1 MKPFIGC
8 FIPKKAPAD
17 KLNLQILSV
26 LKNAPN
32 KKAAGAIITGAFFQE
47 YPEIAEHYFDGKIIE
62 STKGNDRP
70 ALDEWSTDFAWNKE
84 TGSIELIPANPEV
97 EAPHTATTGEP
108 EFIEVSKCSTNPRA
122 ALLVLFGRTDN
133 ITKAEYSLAVDL
145 TNDDEASPERE
156 MYEAI
161 TRLPRVL
168 ALFPDRQIALMADAR
183 EKVKATAKWP
193 DYLKFMEKWLD
204 TPPEKRD
211 VPAEVKPAA
220 VPEYVSLTFEQKIAV
235 VINAP
240 TVELDEVT
248 PEILSDAT
256 NQRKCEYP
264 AFIRAHKALTYIQPT
279 LEKFSD
285 RLLGNAIRSVDFNED
300 KGIVSYRRAILDY
313 LGVNGDAEEEDAT
326 KQSSQNT
333 TDVLVTGSSEDGKLA
348 ESAAGDGEPTQEVGP
363 EDTRALMSDREIE
376 ISHAINAL
384 LSGCTD
390 VMGKEEAEGVV
401 TCTGHL
407 IPEVFP
413 LLLADI
419 AATEFCLS
427 PDLSDEE
434 IHHVTTSNLDAW
446 SDNEAKR
453 QIVALDA
460 ITELRTEHPAPAVI
474 EKPVI
479 KVKPRPEPEEIHS
492 QAVHATTSPGLTY
505 RQQLTIAAIQ
515 GLCANP
521 ACFGVFEEIAEM
533 ATIIASAADRESD

>member
-17 KLNLQILSV
+17 KLNLQTLSV

-32 KKAAGAIITGAFFQE
+32 KKAAGAIITGAFFQK
-47 YPEIAEHYFDGKIIE
+47 YAEIAEHYFDGKIIE
-62 STKGNDRP
+62 STTGNDRP
-70 ALDEWSTDFAWNKE
+70 ALDEWSTDFSWNKE
-84 TGSIELIPANPEV
+84 TGNIELIPTNPEV
-97 EAPHTATTGEP
+97 ETPDSTITDEP
-108 EFIEVSKCSTNPRA
+108 EFIEVSRCSTNPRA

-145 TNDDEASPERE
+145 TNDDETSPERE

-168 ALFPDRQIALMADAR
+168 ALFPDRQVALMADAR
-183 EKVKATAKWP
+183 EKVKASAKWP
-193 DYLKFMEKWLD
+193 DYLKFMEKWLN

-211 VPAEVKPAA
+211 TPAEVKAA
-220 VPEYVSLTFEQKIAV
+220 TVHEYVSLTFEQKIAV
-235 VINAP
+235 AINAP

-300 KGIVSYRRAILDY
+300 KGIVAYRRAVLDY
-313 LGVNGDAEEEDAT
+313 LGVNGNEEEDGESEHHTSAT
-326 KQSSQNT
+326 ANA
-333 TDVLVTGSSEDGKLA
+333 LVTDSPEDGQLV
-348 ESAAGDGEPTQEVGP
+348 ENAAGIGEPTLEVDQ
-363 EDTRALMSDREIE
+363 EDTRVLMNDREIE

-390 VMGKEEAEGVV
+390 VMGNDEAAGVV
-401 TCTGHL
+401 TFTGHP

-413 LLLADI
+413 SLVADI

-427 PDLSDEE
+427 PDFSDEE
-434 IHHVTTSNLDAW
+434 IHHVATSILDAW

-460 ITELRTEHPAPAVI
+460 ITELRTEIPAPAVI
-474 EKPVI
+474 EIPAI
-479 KVKPRPEPEEIHS
+479 KVKPRREPEDIHA
-492 QAVHATTSPGLTY
+492 QTVHTTTSPDLTY

-521 ACFGVFEEIAEM
+521 ACFGIFDEIAEM
-533 ATIIASAADRESD
+533 AITLAIATDREND

>member
-17 KLNLQILSV
+17 KLNLQTLSV

-47 YPEIAEHYFDGKIIE
+47 YPDIAEHYFDGKIIE
-62 STKGNDRP
+62 SSKGNDRP

-97 EAPHTATTGEP
+97 EAPHTVTTGEP

-122 ALLVLFGRTDN
+122 ALLVLFGRTEN
-133 ITKAEYSLAVDL
+133 ITKAEYSLAIDL
-145 TNDDEASPERE
+145 TNDDETSPERE

-168 ALFPDRQIALMADAR
+168 ALFPDRQVALLADAR
-183 EKVKATAKWP
+183 EKVKAAAKWP
-193 DYLKFMEKWLD
+193 DYLKFMEKWLN

-211 VPAEVKPAA
+211 TPAEVKPAT
-220 VPEYVSLTFEQKIAV
+220 VHEYVSLTFEQKIAV
-235 VINAP
+235 AINAP

-279 LEKFSD
+279 LENFSD

-313 LGVNGDAEEEDAT
+313 LGVNGDAEEEDENE
-326 KQSSQNT
+326 QSSQNT
-333 TDVLVTGSSEDGKLA
+333 ADVLVTDSSEDDKLA
-348 ESAAGDGEPTQEVGP
+348 ENAAGDGEPTQEVGS
-363 EDTRALMSDREIE
+363 EDTRVLMSDREIE

-401 TCTGHL
+401 ICTGHL

-427 PDLSDEE
+427 PDFSDEE
-434 IHHVTTSNLDAW
+434 IYNVATSVLDAW

-460 ITELRTEHPAPAVI
+460 ITEWRTTLPAPAVI

-479 KVKPRPEPEEIHS
+479 RVKPRPEPE
-492 QAVHATTSPGLTY
+492 TTTAPDFIRY
-505 RQQLTIAAIQ
+505 QQLTTAAIQ

-521 ACFGVFEEIAEM
+521 AYATRDAEDIAYQAHEVACEAIRNEGMAPGVSE
-533 ATIIASAADRESD
+533 